1 MKYSSVPQY
10 LESAQAV
17 LVLSSIK
24 LENEIRLQLAAE
36 NMQKKFL
43 FLSLLVN
50 IKSAN

>member
-1 MKYSSVPQY
+1 MFSPNIMKYSSVRQY

-36 NMQKKFL
+36 NMQK
-43 FLSLLVN
+43 SSVSYLLT
-50 IKSAN
+50 